1 MVAPGPGGPWYRSP
15 VGMLIE
21 ILVVIFIIWLILH
34 VLAVL

>member
-15 VGMLIE
+15 LGLVIE
-21 ILVVIFIIWLILH
+21 VLVAILIIWLILH